1 MTDKSIEQRV
11 EEMVEYISV
20 LEKRLDRVEG
30 KSALNFDWK
39 TEIGFVIG
47 IFVLG
52 LGALAYFKY
61 FR

>member
-1 MTDKSIEQRV
+1 MI
-11 EEMVEYISV
+11 EYISV

-39 TEIGFVIG
+39 TEIGFFLG
-47 IFVLG
+47 ILVLG
-52 LGALAYFKY
+52 LGALAYFK

>member
-1 MTDKSIEQRV
+1 M
-11 EEMVEYISV
+11 EEMIEYISV

-39 TEIGFVIG
+39 TEIGFFLG
-47 IFVLG
+47 ILVLG
-52 LGALAYFKY
+52 LGALAYFK

>member
-1 MTDKSIEQRV
+1 M

-52 LGALAYFKY
+52 LGSLVYFKY